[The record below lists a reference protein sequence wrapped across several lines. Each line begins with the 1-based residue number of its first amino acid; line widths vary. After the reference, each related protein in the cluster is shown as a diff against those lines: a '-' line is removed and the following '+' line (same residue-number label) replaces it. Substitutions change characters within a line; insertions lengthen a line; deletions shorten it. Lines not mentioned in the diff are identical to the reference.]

1 MKRDSLVFAVSGM
14 FFGLIVG
21 WIIGTQQAGPLRP
34 AAQQAPTQVST
45 PQPVQS
51 GQPPAVLDE
60 VRVRALEAAAQA
72 RADDAAVRVEL
83 GNMYYDAN
91 RFPEAIRWYEEA
103 VAIDPKNVSAST
115 DLAVAYYYTDQ
126 VDRSLAQFAKS
137 LEVDPKHAKTLLNLG
152 IVRAFG
158 KQDLEGAA
166 AAWQQ
171 VIDLDP
177 ASAEGRAAKQALD
190 NMRSAHPGTGT
201 APSGSGSPP
210 PSGG

>member
-1 MKRDSLVFAVSGM
+1 MKRESLVFAVSGT

-21 WIIGTQQAGPLRP
+21 WIIGTQQAGPSRTAAP
-34 AAQQAPTQVST
+34 QAAAQVAT
-45 PQPVQS
+45 PQPAQG

-60 VRVRALEAAAQA
+60 ARVRTLEAAARA

-83 GNMYYDAN
+83 GNLYYDAS
-91 RFPEAIRWYEEA
+91 RFPEAIKWYEEA
-103 VAIDPKNVSAST
+103 VAIDPRNVGAST

-126 VDRSLAQFAKS
+126 VDKSLAQFEKS
-137 LEVDPKHAKTLLNLG
+137 LQVDPRHPKTLLNLG

-158 KQDLEGAA
+158 KQDLDGAA

-171 VIDLDP
+171 VIDIDP
-177 ASAEGRAAKQALD
+177 TSAEGRAAKQALD
-190 NMRSAHPGTGT
+190 NMKSAHPGVGT
-201 APSGSGSPP
+201 APAGAATTP